1 MLIIG
6 AAETLTYPCDSCQ
19 NVSHHLRTSSLSLLP
34 VNFTLLA
41 YFKFFIAASDCS
53 QCGATQGSCITV
65 RQKS

>member
-19 NVSHHLRTSSLSLLP
+19 NVSHHLRTSSLSLLS

-41 YFKFFIAASDCS
+41 FKFFIADCS
-53 QCGATQGSCITV
+53 QRGATQGSCITV